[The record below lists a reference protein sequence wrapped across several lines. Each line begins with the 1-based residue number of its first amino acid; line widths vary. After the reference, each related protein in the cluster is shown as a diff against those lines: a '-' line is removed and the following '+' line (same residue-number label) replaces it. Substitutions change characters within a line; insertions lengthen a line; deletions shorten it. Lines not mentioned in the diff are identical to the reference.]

1 MEEPGQAVVAGEVGV
16 GVDGVEEGE
25 EGGLAKGGDEEAVL
39 GESRAGGSEEGVG
52 NRGEREA
59 VEEAVGFVPEGG
71 GVGCICNMFWQNRI
85 VALGLGIISFGKD

>member
-1 MEEPGQAVVAGEVGV
+1 MWASGLRKAVLEGEGVGGGEWCDVEEPGQAVVAGEVGV

-52 NRGEREA
+52 NRG
-59 VEEAVGFVPEGG
+59 
-71 GVGCICNMFWQNRI
+71 
-85 VALGLGIISFGKD
+85 